1 MQYTKLGTSDLNVSR
16 ICLGCMSFGNGTGQQ
31 KDWALNYEKSEEI
44 IKYALDN
51 GINFF
56 DTANCYSDG
65 SSEEFLGKALN
76 KFVKRDEVI
85 IATKVYFNEG
95 KLSKEAIHREV
106 NKSLERLHTNYI
118 DLLIIHRFD
127 YSTPIGETMEA
138 LNEVI
143 KEGKVRYI
151 GASAMYAYQLQK
163 MQDYAEYRNLHKF
176 ISMQNHY
183 NLIYREE
190 EREMG
195 PFCKEENIALTPY
208 SALAAGRLSKHPGET
223 SARLEKDV
231 YAKGKYDATADEDM
245 KIIRRVEEIAAKH
258 NVSMT
263 EVSLAWLL
271 GKVTA
276 PVVGATK
283 LHHIEGAAKAVD
295 LTLSP
300 EEITYLEEKYVPHR
314 LVGVMA
320 QNTPAAAKEKH
331 VWSTGSQQIEKA

>member
-1 MQYTKLGTSDLNVSR
+1 MQYTTLGTSDLNVSR

-44 IKYALDN
+44 IKYTLDN

-76 KFVKRDEVI
+76 KFAKRDKVI
-85 IATKVYFNEG
+85 IAIKVYFNEG

-190 EREMG
+190 EREMM
-195 PFCKEENIALTPY
+195 KLLVEQNMSSTPY
-208 SALAAGRLSKHPGET
+208 SPLAAGRL
-223 SARLEKDV
+223 ARLWNSDSLRARKDLFAV
-231 YAKGKYDATADEDM
+231 GKYDGNKDKDFQ
-245 KIIRRVEEIAAKH
+245 IVQRVYQLAKNYNVTQSEIAL
-258 NVSMT
+258 N
-263 EVSLAWLL
+263 WLL
-271 GKVTA
+271 NKKPVASTILGATKTKYIDEAIKALYIKLSENDLNYLEELYV
-276 PVVGATK
+276 PHKVVGALDK
-283 LHHIEGAAKAVD
+283 
-295 LTLSP
+295 
-300 EEITYLEEKYVPHR
+300 
-314 LVGVMA
+314 
-320 QNTPAAAKEKH
+320 
-331 VWSTGSQQIEKA
+331 